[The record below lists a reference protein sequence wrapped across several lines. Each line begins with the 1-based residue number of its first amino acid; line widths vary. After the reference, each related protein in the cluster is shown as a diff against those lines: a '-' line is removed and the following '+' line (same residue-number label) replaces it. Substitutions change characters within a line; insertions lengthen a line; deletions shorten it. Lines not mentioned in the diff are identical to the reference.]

1 MNSAS
6 TRRTA
11 SAARAMAQEVTGTTP
26 CARIK
31 SSETRPRTVPG
42 AARYSMYG
50 ASGGAP
56 GHLYAGLQ
64 DSAVWH
70 TADHGDT
77 WAQLPVGLGGVW
89 FSLVVLGSKGCS

>member
-1 MNSAS
+1 
-6 TRRTA
+6 
-11 SAARAMAQEVTGTTP
+11 
-26 CARIK
+26 
-31 SSETRPRTVPG
+31 
-42 AARYSMYG
+42 MYG